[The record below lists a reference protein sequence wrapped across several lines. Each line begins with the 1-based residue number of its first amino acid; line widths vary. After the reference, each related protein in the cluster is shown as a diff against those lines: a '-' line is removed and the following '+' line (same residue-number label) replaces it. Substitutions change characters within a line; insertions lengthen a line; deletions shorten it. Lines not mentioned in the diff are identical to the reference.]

1 MLTWALECMQVAL
14 VPGESTCLALHIP
27 MEAAENRN
35 ELEQFQERQQK
46 RQKLKEEG
54 SAAADVLPKV
64 CHN

>member
-1 MLTWALECMQVAL
+1 M
-14 VPGESTCLALHIP
+14 PGESTCLALHIP